1 MVPILLWQ
9 LASMKTSR
17 EPKLRGHCSCCVS
30 NHPPKGERGK
40 ERGRTYTAVVDAYVV
55 ADWFEGDTPVAF
67 DLGAVAAPA
76 AFAFLVVGGVGGE
89 PAVVGALFEGGGVIE
104 DGLVCGKGCGR
115 FCGVG
120 GWEGESGGAG
130 AEEGGEERSE
140 LHDGCCRS
148 V

>member
-1 MVPILLWQ
+1 
-9 LASMKTSR
+9 MKTSR
-17 EPKLRGHCSCCVS
+17 EPKLRGHCCVALVIS
-30 NHPPKGERGK
+30 LLKGKGERK
-40 ERGRTYTAVVDAYVV
+40 EEGTYTSVVDSYVV

-89 PAVVGALFEGGGVIE
+89 PAVVGALFEGGGVVE
-104 DGLVCGKGCGR
+104 DGLVCGVGCGR
-115 FCGVG
+115 FCSVG

-130 AEEGGEERSE
+130 AEEGCEEGCE
-140 LHDGCCRS
+140 LHDGCCRR

>member
-1 MVPILLWQ
+1 M
-9 LASMKTSR
+9 
-17 EPKLRGHCSCCVS
+17 
-30 NHPPKGERGK
+30 
-40 ERGRTYTAVVDAYVV
+40 VDAYVV